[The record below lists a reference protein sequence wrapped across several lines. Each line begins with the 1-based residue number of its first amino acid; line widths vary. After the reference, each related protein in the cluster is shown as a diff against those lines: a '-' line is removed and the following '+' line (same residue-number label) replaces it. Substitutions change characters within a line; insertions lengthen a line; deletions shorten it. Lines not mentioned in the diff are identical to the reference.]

1 VSERPASLIDPR
13 TYNSRLQRLGLLE
26 NPFLDYPDNRY
37 FSPFIEQRLV
47 SQDILTAI
55 AEKPTRNIGVFISD
69 HLTGISALCQ
79 RVAGTVAVNKSLNAY
94 SQHFTDSGGIVTPG
108 KMVKQIC
115 ADLGIEASTQKGR
128 MEALHQRLLS
138 DMHEHGTSLFI
149 AMDGNMTEE
158 ALYTIREMANWVS
171 EDRPVR
177 SLVQFALFG
186 TKSAVFYNEFN
197 VPSLFPTTYSVRT
210 MGLPSVQELTTL
222 LEEQARRAGR
232 VPSLFTEDAAEIL
245 VERSGRIVGKLLLL
259 ASRSLDRL
267 IQTNETV
274 ISEQMALE
282 AVLDRTLPEET
293 EPEIDETVRNLL
305 ENEE

>member
-1 VSERPASLIDPR
+1 VSERHNVLIEPR
-13 TYNSRLQRLGLLE
+13 TYNSRLQSLGLLE

-37 FSPFIEQRLV
+37 FSPFIEQRLAT
-47 SQDILTAI
+47 QDILTAV

-79 RVAGTVAVNKSLNAY
+79 RMAGTVAVNKSLNAY
-94 SQHFTDSGGIVTPG
+94 SQHIADSSGIVTPG

-115 ADLGIEASTQKGR
+115 ADLGVEASTQKGR
-128 MEALHQRLLS
+128 MEALNKRLLS
-138 DMHEHGTSLFI
+138 DIQTAGTSLFI

-158 ALYTIREMANWVS
+158 ALYAIREMANWVS
-171 EDRPVR
+171 EERPVR

-197 VPSLFPTTYSVRT
+197 VPSLFPTTYAVRT
-210 MGLPSVQELTTL
+210 MGLPSVQELTAL

-232 VPSLFTEDAAEIL
+232 VPALFTEDAAEIL
-245 VERSGRIVGKLLLL
+245 VERSGRNVGRLLQL
-259 ASRSLDRL
+259 ANHALDRL
-267 IQTNETV
+267 ILTNETV
-274 ISEQMALE
+274 ITEQIALE
-282 AVLDRTLPEET
+282 AVLGRTPPGET